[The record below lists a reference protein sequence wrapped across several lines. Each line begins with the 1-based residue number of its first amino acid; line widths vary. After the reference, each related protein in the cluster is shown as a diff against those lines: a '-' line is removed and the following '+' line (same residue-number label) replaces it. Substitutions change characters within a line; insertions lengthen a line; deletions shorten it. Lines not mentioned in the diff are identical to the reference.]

1 MKRRLSGP
9 LLLMIIA
16 VCPAIVGQSSTKNKP
31 ADLAET
37 FSEAYKAKTLADLD
51 KKRLTGGAVTL
62 VIEHSI
68 AEGKDGN
75 GLIVT
80 RRFKNF
86 AAMDKWLKRQEREE
100 GAPFRQTKP
109 LLRCARGR
117 CSYSFDGGILHN
129 NLYLHDIYYSSGSG
143 RMLITK
149 IKLLDGD

>member
-1 MKRRLSGP
+1 MRRLSGP
-9 LLLMIIA
+9 LLLVLIA

-31 ADLAET
+31 ADLAQT
-37 FSEAYKAKTLADLD
+37 VSQAYKKKTLAELD
-51 KKRLTGGAVTL
+51 KKRLAANTVTL

-86 AAMDKWLKRQEREE
+86 AAVDKWLKSQEREE
-100 GAPFRQTKP
+100 GAPFRQTMP
-109 LLRCARGR
+109 LLRCAMGR
-117 CSYSFDGGILHN
+117 CSYNFDGGILHN
-129 NLYLHDIYYSSGSG
+129 NLYLHDIYYSAGNG
-143 RMLITK
+143 RILITK